1 MADVIST
8 DGPMTSDRQP
18 FTYQTRLE
26 VVEIADP
33 LPSGL
38 TQDGGE
44 TGITCDARCS
54 TVGNPRALPILKP
67 CPLSAY
73 AELFSR
79 AERVL
84 FARICAGEYAH
95 KLKTPMAE
103 EFGLTARQFNAMR
116 VELDGK
122 IAAIKKQQRAAI
134 ESLQQRI
141 KRLEKR
147 QRCLAKCRKVEARAA
162 LWIHQNNRKLDELN
176 HQLEKLLQ
184 EAEDGK
190 IPLCFGSRR
199 LFHRQFDPEE
209 NGYANHQAWLDDWQ
223 QRRSSQF
230 MVIGSKD
237 ESGGNQTCTATIEED
252 GSLTLRLRMPDA
264 LVAQY
269 GKYVIFRQVRFAYG
283 HDEVCAALRSCEER
297 AKRLAAGDARAKEYG
312 QAIQYRFCEDD
323 KGWRVFATVDVPKT
337 PTVTSEK
344 LGAIGIDLNADHV
357 AVTELDRFG
366 NPVSTHNFPMVTYG
380 KSTHQ
385 AEALIGDVC
394 AAVVAFAK
402 ETGKPLVH
410 EELDFTKK
418 KRELSENESPR
429 YARMLSGFAYQ
440 QFADTLQSRSWR
452 EGVDLHAVN
461 PAYTSVIGRVKFA
474 TRYGLTIHQAA
485 ACVIGRRYFGLSERA
500 PRHEGPIPDGKGSH
514 VTVPLPVR
522 KRGMHVW
529 KFWAALDRKL
539 KTALAAHFWATLRRS
554 SRPPGAC
561 DSTTMETEDVGETPA
576 RESVRK
582 TARRTS

>member
-1 MADVIST
+1 MCFTRSYPSYMITDVISE
-8 DGPMTSDRQP
+8 DGHMTPNCRNA
-18 FTYQTRLE
+18 TYQTRPE
-26 VVEIADP
+26 VTE
-33 LPSGL
+33 
-38 TQDGGE
+38 
-44 TGITCDARCS
+44 DA
-54 TVGNPRALPILKP
+54 GAA
-67 CPLSAY
+67 LSAY
-73 AELFSR
+73 AELFSKV
-79 AERVL
+79 ERSL
-84 FARICAGEYAH
+84 FAKICAGEHSH
-95 KLKTPMAE
+95 KLKTAMSE
-103 EFGLTARQFNAMR
+103 EHGLTARQFNALR
-116 VELDGK
+116 IELDGK
-122 IAAIKKQQRAAI
+122 IAAVKAQQRAEI
-134 ESLQQRI
+134 ESVRQRI

-147 QRCLAKCRKVEARAA
+147 QKYLAKCRKVEARAA
-162 LWIHQNNRKLDELN
+162 LWTHQNNRKLDELN
-176 HQLEKLLQ
+176 HQLTELLQ
-184 EAEDGK
+184 ETEDGK
-190 IPLCFGSRR
+190 TALCFGSRR
-199 LFHRQFDPEE
+199 LFHRQFDREA
-209 NGYANHQAWLDDWQ
+209 NGYADHQAWLDDWQ
-223 QRRSSQF
+223 QHRSSQF
-230 MVIGSKD
+230 MTIGSKD

-264 LVAQY
+264 LVSEH
-269 GKYVIFRQVRFAYG
+269 GRYVFFHNVRFAYG
-283 HDEVCAALRSCEER
+283 HDELCAALRSCEER
-297 AKRLAAGDARAKEYG
+297 ARRLDLGDARAKEYG
-312 QAIQYRFCEDD
+312 RAIQYRFCLDAE
-323 KGWRVFATVDVPKT
+323 GWRIFATVGVEKT
-337 PTVTSEK
+337 PTVTSDK
-344 LGAIGIDLNADHV
+344 VGAIGIDLNADHV

-366 NPVSTHNFPMVTYG
+366 NPISTRNFPMVTYG

-418 KRELSENESPR
+418 KRELRENQSPR

-529 KFWAALDRKL
+529 KFWAALDKKL

-554 SRPPGAC
+554 SRPHGAC
-561 DSTTMETEDVGETPA
+561 DSTTTETDDVGETPA